1 MKMKLENIGVLKSFK
16 LNRTVAGIVCIIFA
30 LIVCF
35 IIIPVYNRQLEDK
48 VDIVKVTTHVEKG
61 QQITKEMVRIE
72 KVGKYNFSE
81 PYATN
86 IDYVVGKY
94 TTQELFEGEYIWNA
108 KLKANPLSN
117 DEYLTELDGKKG
129 AISITVQSLAAGLSG
144 KLLSGDIVSVIAT
157 NDEET
162 YIPEELKYIKVLAC
176 TCSDGEDV
184 NENTRNES
192 QDDEKSNIADTI
204 TFLADKYQAQRLA
217 NLEASQ
223 KVHIELVYRGNE
235 ENCNKFLKQQE
246 KIIKEMME
254 DKVDGQ

>member
-1 MKMKLENIGVLKSFK
+1 MKMKLDNISVPKSFK
-16 LNRTVAGIVCIIFA
+16 LNRTVTGIVCIIFA

-48 VDIVKVTTHVEKG
+48 VDVVKVTSHVEKG
-61 QQITKEMVRIE
+61 QKITKEMVRIE
-72 KVGKYNFSE
+72 KVGKYNLAE
-81 PYATN
+81 TYATN
-86 IDYVVGKY
+86 IDQVVGKY
-94 TTQELFEGEYIWNA
+94 ATQEFYDGEYIWKA
-108 KLKANPLSN
+108 KLKVNPLAN
-117 DEYLTELDGKKG
+117 DEYLSELDGKKG

-162 YIPEELKYIKVLAC
+162 YIPSELKYVKVLAC
-176 TCSDGEDV
+176 TCLNGEDV
-184 NENTRNES
+184 NEDSRNES
-192 QDDEKSNIADTI
+192 QEDEKSNIADTI

-223 KVHIELVYRGNE
+223 KVHIELVYRGSE

-254 DKVDGQ
+254 DKVDEQ